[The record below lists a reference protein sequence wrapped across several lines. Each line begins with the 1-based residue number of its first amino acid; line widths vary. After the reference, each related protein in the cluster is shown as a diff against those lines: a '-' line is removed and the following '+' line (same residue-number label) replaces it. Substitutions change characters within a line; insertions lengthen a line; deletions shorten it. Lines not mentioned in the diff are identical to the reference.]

1 MNRYLSSFIIT
12 VFIYVSLFSSAFVF
26 LQRDDSFS
34 DKEINKPNVI
44 SISMVSQPKQKTPK
58 KIVQKPVKK
67 KKIKKKKAIKK
78 PKKKKIPIK
87 KEPIKKEPKV
97 EEKIEPV
104 KEEIPKE
111 KNPVQKNTSV
121 KNKQQ
126 TVVNKKS
133 KINHDEIKA
142 KKNIFF
148 TKLRNKI
155 EQNKS
160 YPKRARRRGIEGS
173 VEVRFF
179 LQSDGSVKNV
189 EFLSGKNIFK
199 KSVIKAIKNS
209 FPVDVEKSLFDFP
222 MEFKISVD
230 YVLR

>member
-1 MNRYLSSFIIT
+1 MNRYLSSFAITIIIYASILFSAI
-12 VFIYVSLFSSAFVF
+12 VFIQNS
-26 LQRDDSFS
+26 DSFS
-34 DKEINKPNVI
+34 DKKVTKPNTL
-44 SISMVSQPKQKTPK
+44 SISMLAQPKQKPPK
-58 KIVQKPVKK
+58 KVKKKIKKPVKK
-67 KKIKKKKAIKK
+67 KK
-78 PKKKKIPIK
+78 PIK
-87 KEPIKKEPKV
+87 EKVPLKEEIIKEEPEPV
-97 EEKIEPV
+97 EEEIV
-104 KEEIPKE
+104 KEEPK
-111 KNPVQKNTSV
+111 PVKQEIVKEQTPV

-126 TVVNKKS
+126 TIVKKQS
-133 KINHDEIKA
+133 KINHDEIEA

-173 VEVRFF
+173 VEVRFY
-179 LQSDGSVKNV
+179 LQSDGSVKKV

-199 KSVIKAIKNS
+199 KSIIKAIKNS
-209 FPVDVEKSLFDFP
+209 FPVEVDKSLFDFP